1 MAKENN
7 KKIIA
12 LEGEVKTGL
21 KSFAETQAL
30 TKSTGTQAPSLQ
42 AEAQSGYRRDAP
54 HCR

>member
-21 KSFAETQAL
+21 KSFAEYEVLVTRNIEQ
-30 TKSTGTQAPSLQ
+30 KSLERS
-42 AEAQSGYRRDAP
+42 RK
-54 HCR
+54 